1 MAKTKYKEGTF
12 GAYFVKLIKKKD
24 YTQVGFADA
33 LGVSKT
39 YLFDI
44 FHNRINP
51 PTPDKQEQIMAL
63 LKLNDDEKLEFLD
76 KAAVGRGELPK
87 DIIDYLTKNPCEIDQ
102 LRKKIELT
110 KGVKR
115 YERTDFSK

>member
-1 MAKTKYKEGTF
+1 MVAKTEYQEGTF
-12 GAYFVKLIKKKD
+12 GAYFVNLIKKKD
-24 YTQVGFADA
+24 YTQAEFADA

-51 PTPDKQEQIMAL
+51 PTRERQEQIITL
-63 LKLNDDEKLEFLD
+63 LKLNEKETLEFLD

-87 DIIDYLTKNPCEIDQ
+87 DIVQFLTDNPNEIEK
-102 LRKKIELT
+102 LR
-110 KGVKR
+110 
-115 YERTDFSK
+115 ERMRDKL

>member
-1 MAKTKYKEGTF
+1 VAKTKYQAGTF
-12 GAYFVKLIKKKD
+12 GAYFVALLKEKH
-24 YTQVGFADA
+24 YTQAQFADD

-51 PTPDKQEQIMAL
+51 PTPDKQEQIIAL
-63 LKLNDDEKLEFLD
+63 LKLSENEKLEFLD

-87 DIIDYLTKNPCEIDQ
+87 DIVDYLNKNPEEIQ
-102 LRKKIELT
+102 KLRESMRI
-110 KGVKR
+110 
-115 YERTDFSK
+115 

>member
-1 MAKTKYKEGTF
+1 MAKTKYQEGTF
-12 GAYFVKLIKKKD
+12 GAYFVALLKEKH
-24 YTQVGFADA
+24 YTQAKFAED
-33 LGVSKT
+33 LKVSKT

-51 PTPDKQEQIMAL
+51 PTPDKQEQIIAL

-87 DIIDYLTKNPCEIDQ
+87 DVVDYLTKNPEEIQ
-102 LRKKIELT
+102 KLRESMRI
-110 KGVKR
+110 
-115 YERTDFSK
+115 

>member
-1 MAKTKYKEGTF
+1 MGKTKYQAGTF
-12 GAYFVKLIKKKD
+12 GAYFVELIKKKD
-24 YTQVGFADA
+24 YTQAGFADA

-51 PTPDKQEQIMAL
+51 PTRERQEQIILL
-63 LKLNDDEKLEFLD
+63 LKLNEKEKLEFLD

-87 DIIDYLTKNPCEIDQ
+87 DIVDYLTKNPEEIQ
-102 LRKKIELT
+102 KLRESMRI
-110 KGVKR
+110 
-115 YERTDFSK
+115 

>member
-1 MAKTKYKEGTF
+1 MVKTKYQEGTF
-12 GAYFVKLIKKKD
+12 GAYFVELIKKKD
-24 YTQVGFADA
+24 YTQTGFADA

-51 PTPDKQEQIMAL
+51 PTRERQEQIIAL
-63 LKLNDDEKLEFLD
+63 LKLNENEKLEFLD

-87 DIIDYLTKNPCEIDQ
+87 DIVDYLTKNPEEIQ
-102 LRKKIELT
+102 KLRESMRI
-110 KGVKR
+110 
-115 YERTDFSK
+115 

>member
-1 MAKTKYKEGTF
+1 MAKTEYQEGTF
-12 GAYFVKLIKKKD
+12 GAYFVNLIKKKD
-24 YTQVGFADA
+24 YTQAGFADA

-51 PTPDKQEQIMAL
+51 PTRERQEQIITL
-63 LKLNDDEKLEFLD
+63 LKLNEKETLEFLD

-87 DIIDYLTKNPCEIDQ
+87 DIVQFLTDNPNEIEK
-102 LRKKIELT
+102 LRKRMRDKL
-110 KGVKR
+110 
-115 YERTDFSK
+115 

>member
-12 GAYFVKLIKKKD
+12 GAYFVNLIKEKH
-24 YTQVGFADA
+24 YTQAEFADA

-51 PTPDKQEQIMAL
+51 PTRERQEQIIAL
-63 LKLNDDEKLEFLD
+63 LKLNEKETLEFLD
-76 KAAVGRGELPK
+76 KAAVGRGELTK
-87 DIIDYLTKNPCEIDQ
+87 DIVQFLTANPDEIEK
-102 LRKKIELT
+102 LR
-110 KGVKR
+110 
-115 YERTDFSK
+115 ERMRA

>member
-1 MAKTKYKEGTF
+1 MAKTKYQEGTF

-51 PTPDKQEQIMAL
+51 PAPDKQEQIIAL
-63 LKLNDDEKLEFLD
+63 LKLNENEKLEFLD

-87 DIIDYLTKNPCEIDQ
+87 DIVDYLTKNPEEIQ
-102 LRKKIELT
+102 KLRESMRI
-110 KGVKR
+110 
-115 YERTDFSK
+115 

>member
-1 MAKTKYKEGTF
+1 MAKTKYQAGTF
-12 GAYFVKLIKKKD
+12 GAYFVALLKEKH
-24 YTQVGFADA
+24 YTQAQFADD

-51 PTPDKQEQIMAL
+51 PTPDKQEQIIAL
-63 LKLNDDEKLEFLD
+63 LKLNEKETLEFLD

-87 DIIDYLTKNPCEIDQ
+87 DIVQFLTDNPNEIEK
-102 LRKKIELT
+102 LR
-110 KGVKR
+110 
-115 YERTDFSK
+115 ERMSL

>member
-1 MAKTKYKEGTF
+1 MAKTKYQAGTF
-12 GAYFVKLIKKKD
+12 GAYFVALLKEKH
-24 YTQVGFADA
+24 YTQAQFADD

-51 PTPDKQEQIMAL
+51 PTPDKQEQIIAL
-63 LKLNDDEKLEFLD
+63 LKLSENEKLEFLD

-87 DIIDYLTKNPCEIDQ
+87 GVVDYLTKNPEEIKK
-102 LRKKIELT
+102 LRESMRI
-110 KGVKR
+110 
-115 YERTDFSK
+115 

>member
-1 MAKTKYKEGTF
+1 MTKTKYQAGTF
-12 GAYFVKLIKKKD
+12 GAYFVALLKEKH
-24 YTQVGFADA
+24 YTQAQFADD

-51 PTPDKQEQIMAL
+51 PTPDKQEQIIAL
-63 LKLNDDEKLEFLD
+63 LKLSENEKLEFLD

-87 DIIDYLTKNPCEIDQ
+87 DIVDYFAENPEEIQ
-102 LRKKIELT
+102 KLR
-110 KGVKR
+110 
-115 YERTDFSK
+115 ERMRT

>member
-1 MAKTKYKEGTF
+1 MVAKTQYQVGTF
-12 GAYFVKLIKKKD
+12 GAYFVDLIKKKD
-24 YTQVGFADA
+24 YTQAGFADA

-51 PTPDKQEQIMAL
+51 PTRERQEQIITL
-63 LKLNDDEKLEFLD
+63 LKLSENETLEFLD

-87 DIIDYLTKNPCEIDQ
+87 DIVEYLTENPNEI
-102 LRKKIELT
+102 IELRT
-110 KGVKR
+110 RIKR
-115 YERTDFSK
+115 

>member
-1 MAKTKYKEGTF
+1 MVAKTKYQVGTF
-12 GAYFVKLIKKKD
+12 GAYFVALLKEKH
-24 YTQVGFADA
+24 YTQAKFADD

-51 PTPDKQEQIMAL
+51 PTHDRQEKIIAL
-63 LKLNDDEKLEFLD
+63 LKLNEKEKLEFLD

-87 DIIDYLTKNPCEIDQ
+87 DIIDYLTKNPSEIAQ
-102 LRKKIELT
+102 LRKKIELIE
-110 KGVKR
+110 GVKR
-115 YERTDFSK
+115 YE

>member
-1 MAKTKYKEGTF
+1 MAKTKYQEGTF
-12 GAYFVKLIKKKD
+12 GAYFVDLIKKKD
-24 YTQVGFADA
+24 YTQTGFADA

-51 PTPDKQEQIMAL
+51 PTPDKQEVIVSL
-63 LKLNDDEKLEFLD
+63 LNLNDDEKLEFLD

-87 DIIDYLTKNPCEIDQ
+87 DIVDYLTKNPEEIQ
-102 LRKKIELT
+102 KLRKSMRI
-110 KGVKR
+110 
-115 YERTDFSK
+115 

>member
-1 MAKTKYKEGTF
+1 MAKTKYQEGTF
-12 GAYFVKLIKKKD
+12 GAYFVALLKEKH
-24 YTQVGFADA
+24 YTQAKFADD

-51 PTPDKQEQIMAL
+51 PTPEKQEEIIAL
-63 LKLNDDEKLEFLD
+63 LKLNQNEKLEFLD

-87 DIIDYLTKNPCEIDQ
+87 DIVQFLTDNPKEIENI
-102 LRKKIELT
+102 R
-110 KGVKR
+110 
-115 YERTDFSK
+115 ERMRR

>member
-1 MAKTKYKEGTF
+1 MGKTKYQAGTF
-12 GAYFVKLIKKKD
+12 GAYFVELIKKKD
-24 YTQVGFADA
+24 YTQAGFADA

-51 PTPDKQEQIMAL
+51 PTPDKQEQIIAL
-63 LKLNDDEKLEFLD
+63 LKLNENEKLEFLD

-87 DIIDYLTKNPCEIDQ
+87 DIVDYLTKNPEEIQ
-102 LRKKIELT
+102 KLRESM
-110 KGVKR
+110 
-115 YERTDFSK
+115 RT